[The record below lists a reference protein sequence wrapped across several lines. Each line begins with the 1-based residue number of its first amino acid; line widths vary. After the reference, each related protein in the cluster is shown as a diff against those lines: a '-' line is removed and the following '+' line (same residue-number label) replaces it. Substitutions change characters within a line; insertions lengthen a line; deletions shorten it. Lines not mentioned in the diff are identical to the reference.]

1 MPRIRLLDRL
11 CRLYPELEREHLLA
25 RVLCGEVRV
34 GAECVRDPRSYV
46 EHDAAVSIVTRRYVG
61 RGGIKLEHAIAFW
74 NLPVEDAVML
84 DAGSSTGGFTDCL
97 LQHGARLVHAVDVGW
112 NQLDYRLRTDERVQV
127 HERTNIMEIRALEP
141 APESAV
147 ADLSFRSL
155 RGAATRVFSLS
166 GSNWAV
172 LLLKPQFEWLQPPDD
187 FNGTVPSERL
197 PEILTETLEALD
209 REGLPLVD
217 MCESPIRGAKGNRE
231 FLLYIGQPGAG
242 PSGEAGARESRTSVS
257 QLVTKAIVTN

>member
-1 MPRIRLLDRL
+1 MTRIRLLDRL
-11 CRLYPELEREHLLA
+11 CRLYPDLAREHLLA

-34 GAECVRDPRSYV
+34 GEECVRDPRTHV
-46 EHDAAVSIVTRRYVG
+46 EPDAAISIVTRRYVG
-61 RGGIKLEHAIAFW
+61 RGGIKLEHAIVLW
-74 NLPVEDAVML
+74 KLPVEGAVIL

-112 NQLDYRLRTDERVQV
+112 NQLDYRLRTDQRVQV
-127 HERTNIMEIRALEP
+127 HERSNIMDIDALEP
-141 APESAV
+141 APEAAV

-155 RGAATRVFSLS
+155 RGAATRLFSLS

-172 LLLKPQFEWLQPPDD
+172 LLLKPQFEWRQPPDD

-197 PEILTETLEALD
+197 PEILTDTLDALQA
-209 REGLPLVD
+209 EGLPLVD

-231 FLLYIGQPGAG
+231 FLLYIEQPGDDT
-242 PSGEAGARESRTSVS
+242 GARTERASVS
-257 QLVTKAIVTN
+257 RLVTNALITS